1 MSHESM
7 MAHALVLA
15 ERGLYTTAP
24 NPRVGC
30 VIVKDGHIIAEG
42 WHQKA
47 GQPHA
52 EINALN
58 QLDERAAQGT
68 DCYITLE
75 PCSHTGRTP
84 PCADALIKAGIRR
97 AFIAMVDPNPL
108 VAGQGVKKLQQAG
121 IEVIT
126 GVLELQAEKLNRGFC
141 QRMRQ
146 GRPYIRSKIAMSLDG
161 RTAMA
166 SGESQWIT
174 GPGARQ
180 DVQKLRAQSGA
191 IVTGIGTVL
200 ADDPQ
205 MTVRPEQWYPA
216 GQAIRQPLKV
226 VVDSQFKIASKAKIL
241 SADGDTLI
249 ATTSDKK
256 RENIN
261 TIKLA
266 TSGEQLDLTQLMAEL
281 AKRDIND
288 VLIEA
293 GAILN
298 GAMLTAGLI
307 DEVVIY
313 MAPKIMGD
321 SAKGLFHLP
330 ALQTMTDNIDLAIT
344 DIRAVG
350 SDWRITAKPQYLKH

>member
-1 MSHESM
+1 MSHESI

-42 WHQKA
+42 WHQEA

-58 QLDERAAQGT
+58 QLDERAARGT

-75 PCSHTGRTP
+75 PCSHIGRTS
-84 PCADALIKAGIRR
+84 PCADALIKAGVRR
-97 AFIAMVDPNPL
+97 AYIAMVDPNPL

-121 IEVIT
+121 IEVTT
-126 GVLELQAEKLNRGFC
+126 GVLEQQAENLNRGFC

-166 SGESQWIT
+166 LGESQWIT
-174 GPGARQ
+174 GPDARQ

-241 SADGDTLI
+241 SADGDTII

-256 RENIN
+256 RDNIN

-266 TSGEQLDLTQLMAEL
+266 TSGEQVDLTQLMVAL

>member
-7 MAHALVLA
+7 MARALTLA

-30 VIVKDGHIIAEG
+30 VITKEGQIIAEG

-52 EINALN
+52 EINALE
-58 QLDERAAQGT
+58 QLDVESAQGT

-75 PCSHTGRTP
+75 PCSHTGRTS
-84 PCADALIKAGIRR
+84 PCVDALITAGISR

-108 VAGQGVKKLQQAG
+108 VAGQGIKKLQQAG
-121 IEVIT
+121 IQVQT
-126 GVLELQAEKLNRGFC
+126 GLLAKQAEALNQGFC

-146 GRPYIRSKIAMSLDG
+146 NRPYIRSKIAMSLDG

-174 GPGARQ
+174 SPEARQ
-180 DVQKLRAQSGA
+180 DVQKWRAQSGA

-205 MTVRPEQWYPA
+205 MTVRAEQWYPE
-216 GQAIRQPLKV
+216 QQHVRQPLKV
-226 VVDSQFKIASKAKIL
+226 VVDSQLKIPTTAKIL
-241 SADGDTLI
+241 AAEGETII
-249 ATTSDKK
+249 ATTSTKD
-256 RENIN
+256 RESIA
-261 TIKLA
+261 TIRCGTSANKVDLA
-266 TSGEQLDLTQLMAEL
+266 QLMTEL
-281 AKRDIND
+281 AKREVND

-293 GAILN
+293 GAVLN
-298 GAMLTAGLI
+298 GSLLAAGLI
-307 DEVVIY
+307 DELVIY
-313 MAPKIMGD
+313 MAPKLMGD

-330 ALQTMTDNIDLAIT
+330 ALQIMAECIDLTIT
-344 DIRAVG
+344 DIRAIG
-350 SDWRITAKPQYLKH
+350 CDWRITAQPNYVSA